1 MYRFHTK
8 SICIVTIWHQKIIIQ
23 NVLDPVH
30 NVTFSHQFILEVNS
44 KSVKFIQD
52 VYPNKEWKAEEVTVI
67 CDCVEGIKGKMCFH
81 SVAQYYR
88 LGMMKKPFLIPEN
101 QRFSKATHG
110 KVPGARK
117 QIHY

>member
-1 MYRFHTK
+1 MYLFRTK
-8 SICIVTIWHQKIIIQ
+8 IFFLGLVWRRKRE
-23 NVLDPVH
+23 LDWE
-30 NVTFSHQFILEVNS
+30 TFDQFKTDN

-52 VYPNKEWKAEEVTVI
+52 VYPNKELKAEEVTVI
-67 CDCVEGIKGKMCFH
+67 CDCVEGIRGKMCLH

-88 LGMMKKPFLIPEN
+88 LGMMKKPSLIPEN

-117 QIHY
+117 QIRF

>member
-1 MYRFHTK
+1 MYLFRTK
-8 SICIVTIWHQKIIIQ
+8 I
-23 NVLDPVH
+23 
-30 NVTFSHQFILEVNS
+30 FILGLVWRRKRELDWETFDQFKTDN